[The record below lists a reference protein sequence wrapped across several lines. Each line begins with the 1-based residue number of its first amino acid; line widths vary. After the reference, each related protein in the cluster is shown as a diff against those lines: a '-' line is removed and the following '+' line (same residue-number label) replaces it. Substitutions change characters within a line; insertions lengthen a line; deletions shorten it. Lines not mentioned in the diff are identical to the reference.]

1 MNLSTSVFKKQQDP
15 ELILTFDEGKVIKE
29 TIGFEGTDCVT
40 ETAFIMEAL
49 AAKGNKRTLK
59 AEYNKNIKRVRTERV
74 QS

>member
-1 MNLSTSVFKKQQDP
+1 MLLNTSINKPKQDP

-49 AAKGNKRTLK
+49 GAKGNKRTLK

-74 QS
+74 KS